1 MDQSH
6 QSKDRVAKLLQ
17 TRFLQET
24 YFSFKDTHR
33 LTVKG
38 LKKIV
43 HTNGN
48 QKRVEVASLIS
59 DNIDF
64 K

>member
-38 LKKIV
+38 LKEIV
-43 HTNGN
+43 HANGN
-48 QKRVEVASLIS
+48 PKESRGGITYIRQNRL
-59 DNIDF
+59 
-64 K
+64 